1 MGVCN
6 STSPTMMILYSSDT
20 GSSVSGT
27 VSCTSASISSSTT
40 GMLTADGWSDT
51 VLSDL
56 AQPDKQMI
64 ASIQAK
70 SNVLFFISH
79 LFSVLMPF
87 FCIIYPDILLFCQN
101 LHMHISYFIISKCSS
116 QHFSGGVLAVYTH
129 FSGRKF
135 MFHIHF
141 SGCKHL
147 ISVFLPSIFL

>member
-6 STSPTMMILYSSDT
+6 STSPTMIILYSSDT

-27 VSCTSASISSSTT
+27 VSCIFASISSSTT

-51 VLSDL
+51 ALSDL

-87 FCIIYPDILLFCQN
+87 FASFIQIFFYSVKIYIFMFLILLFQN
-101 LHMHISYFIISKCSS
+101 AR
-116 QHFSGGVLAVYTH
+116 VN
-129 FSGRKF
+129 
-135 MFHIHF
+135 
-141 SGCKHL
+141 
-147 ISVFLPSIFL
+147 IFQAEF